1 MGLNFQT
8 CTLINSNLDPDSG
21 EGVVLFE
28 KKDNGDVRIKR
39 DFHFVKDNII
49 NVRMRKGYNATACK
63 ATIDF
68 GAFLSKFKKAD
79 VDVMYGR
86 LDIYLEYEG
95 AEYFYGANPT
105 QIRKGI
111 PFWIEFAVNADDTAD
126 VVAKA
131 VADTIKKDHL
141 FLVDKD
147 VIKVEVS
154 GGKITLTGT
163 QEHARFK
170 NIEVRKFSLTEEYPV
185 KVAALDTA
193 AVKLNE
199 RGKNS
204 FGTYSQIVK
213 DLRLPTAANYQWT
226 HIRQVETPIVGAIYD
241 QFIID
246 YAAPAVNDGLQAV
259 GERMVSNTQHVF
271 WVKNDIA
278 ASFEALFDEVVDVDA
293 SEPEPEGNELDN

>member
-28 KKDNGDVRIKR
+28 KVGDDIKIKR
-39 DFHFVKDNII
+39 DFYFIKNNII
-49 NVRMRKGYNATACK
+49 KVHKRKGYNAKACK

-68 GAFLSKFKKAD
+68 SKLIAKFKKDD

-95 AEYFYGANPT
+95 AEFFYGANPT
-105 QIRKGI
+105 QVRKGI
-111 PFWIEFAVNADDTAD
+111 PFWIEFAVNSADTAE

-131 VADTIKKDHL
+131 VADTIKKDRL
-141 FLVDKD
+141 FLIDKD

-154 GGKITLTGT
+154 DGTITLTGT
-163 QEHARFK
+163 QEYARFK

-185 KVAALDTA
+185 MVAAIGSE
-193 AVKLNE
+193 AVQLVE
-199 RGKNS
+199 RGENS

-226 HIRQVETPIVGAIYD
+226 HIRQVETPVVGAIYD
-241 QFIID
+241 QYILD
-246 YAAPAVNDGLQAV
+246 YAADAVNDGLQAV
-259 GERMVSNTQHVF
+259 GERMISHTQHVF
-271 WVKNDIA
+271 WVKNDVEG
-278 ASFEALFDEVVDVDA
+278 FDALFEGVEVIDA
-293 SEPEPEGNELDN
+293 DAQSEGEDNELTD